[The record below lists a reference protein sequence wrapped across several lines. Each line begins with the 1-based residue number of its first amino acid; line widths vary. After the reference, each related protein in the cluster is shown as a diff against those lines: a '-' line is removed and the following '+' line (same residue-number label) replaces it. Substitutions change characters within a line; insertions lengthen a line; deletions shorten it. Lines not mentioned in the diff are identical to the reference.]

1 MRLSNKVYNLRF
13 IQRYSL
19 TPRNTSETVAEH
31 SFFVAVIVLELADTY
46 EFDVGIAIKMAI
58 LHDFAE
64 SELGDIT
71 LTAKQKHPGLVK
83 EVRKAENKIMR
94 SFGEDIYKLYQ
105 VYEERTTVES
115 LVVKY
120 ADILQVKQYLESEM
134 ERGYSSKIKEMIKST
149 DDIILNYQ
157 QKLAKFQR

>member
-46 EFDVGIAIKMAI
+46 EFDVGVALKMAI